1 MKHIWT
7 TLFVAFLAVNVL
19 SIDLFAQATAE
30 ISGSVRDQSGAV
42 LPGVE
47 ITATQTSTGVIRTT
61 ISNETGA
68 YVLPSLA
75 LGPYRLEASLPGFRT
90 FVQTGI
96 VLQVNT
102 KPVINVTLEVGQVNE
117 EVEVKANASLVETRS
132 VSVGQV
138 METERIAELPLNGR
152 NVQELLVLSGGAVQV
167 TPGAGGRSFPGRMVI
182 SSAGGL
188 GFATDY
194 NLDGMRH
201 VSSYDGW
208 PLPLPFPDALSEFT
222 VETGGLSAQKGR
234 ASSVGAVTKSGTN
247 AYHGDLFEFVR
258 NDLFNARNYFAVKGS
273 TLKRNQYGG
282 TIGGPILKNKLFFFG
297 GYQGTT
303 LRQDPNDVQS
313 YVPTAAM
320 LAGDF
325 SAFAS
330 PRCNAG
336 RQVTLRAPFVNNRVD
351 PSLYSPAA
359 KNLTARLPKTDD
371 DCGLLVYGTKNVSD
385 EGQLVTKID
394 YQKTDKHSLF
404 GRMVYGFSNVPSP
417 YDFTPDNVLNALQN
431 SDAKAY
437 MFTFGSTYLLSP
449 TMVNAFRVGFNGTD
463 NTEGNPTFFDGSQI
477 GVKNFYSYLPGMINL
492 SVSNGFSV
500 AGNPRISRGFDYQ
513 INDDLGVTRG
523 THQLGFGMFAAHHR
537 SNSLANIRSSGNF
550 TFNGQ
555 STGAGLADFL
565 LGRLS
570 DFNEGDAN
578 FHNARVNYLS
588 AYVADV
594 WQATRRVTL
603 NYGLRWSPV
612 LPIMDYRRP
621 IPAVLNFDIDRYRRG
636 LRSST
641 FVNAPPGMLYI
652 GDQGFQNQNNGPNAA
667 KPAAQVFN
675 AYWFRFAP
683 RLGLAWDV
691 DGDGRTSVRANYAL
705 SFVEYPT
712 FFRQG
717 TQIGQQPWGANVRI
731 LSPAGGFDDPW
742 RGVAG
747 GNPFPMRL
755 DRNAPF
761 APGGDYMVTE
771 PNLPPTYSQSWNI
784 SVQREV
790 VAGTLVS
797 ASYLGTLVIHLQA
810 SESLNPAIF
819 IPGSGDSNGN
829 CFMDGKAVYYKVA
842 PGAACSTLA
851 NTQDRRK
858 LSFEN
863 PAYKDEIGRFGHL
876 VFGGTQNYHGLLL
889 SAQRRPSRG
898 ITITGNYTWSHCI
911 GDFAGRSN
919 SGNSQNVLDTYQD
932 INNRRRDRSNCDS
945 DQRHAFNL
953 TSVVETPRFA
963 NPTFR
968 ILATGWRL
976 SGIYRRNTGGNLVG
990 STAQSTPRTVTAGTA
1005 TSGGSG
1011 SVGSD
1016 ICLCD
1021 VVSQRP
1027 NLALIDPY
1035 KDRSGRPMT
1044 QWLNPLAFSQPS
1056 IGTLGNLGRNN
1067 IRLPTNWQFD
1077 VALSRVFQFR
1087 ESKSLEFRAEA
1098 YNLTNSFRPGVI
1110 NTNLSSG
1117 QFGQIR
1123 TSLDPRIMQFA
1134 LKYIF

>member
-1 MKHIWT
+1 MKRILT
-7 TLFVAFLAVNVL
+7 VLFIAFMGTVVTATDGL
-19 SIDLFAQATAE
+19 AQATAQ
-30 ISGSVRDQSGAV
+30 ISGAARDQSGAV

-47 ITATQTSTGVIRTT
+47 VTVTQTSTGVIRTT
-61 ISNETGA
+61 VSNETGA
-68 YVLPSLA
+68 YALPNLA
-75 LGPYRLEASLPGFRT
+75 LGPYRLEASLPGFRA

-96 VLQVNT
+96 VLQVSSN
-102 KPVINVTLEVGQVNE
+102 PVINVTLEVGQVTE
-117 EVEVKANASLVETRS
+117 QVEVQANASLVETRS

-138 METERIAELPLNGR
+138 METERIMELPLNGR

-208 PLPLPFPDALSEFT
+208 PLPLPFPDALAEFT

-258 NDLFNARNYFAVKGS
+258 NDLFNARNYFAIKGS

-282 TIGGPILKNKLFFFG
+282 TIGGPILKNKLFFFA

-303 LRQDPNDVQS
+303 LRQDPNDVTAF
-313 YVPTAAM
+313 VPTAAM

-325 SAFAS
+325 TTFAS
-330 PRCNAG
+330 PSCNAG
-336 RQVTLRAPFVNNRVD
+336 RQITLRAPFVNDRVD
-351 PSLYSPAA
+351 PAQFSPAA
-359 KNLTARLPKTDD
+359 LNLTSRLPKATDD
-371 DCGLLVYGTKNVSD
+371 CAQIVYGTKSVSD
-385 EGQLVTKID
+385 EGQLVAKMD
-394 YQKTDKHSLF
+394 YQKSDKHSLF
-404 GRMVYGFSNVPSP
+404 GRMVYGFSNTPSP
-417 YDFTPDNVLNALQN
+417 FDFTPDNVLNASQD
-431 SDAKAY
+431 SRAKAY
-437 MFTFGSTYLLSP
+437 MFTFGSTYLISP
-449 TMVNAFRVGFNGTD
+449 TMINAFRLGFNATD
-463 NTEGNPTFFDGSQI
+463 NTEGNPAFFDGSDI
-477 GVKNFYSYLPGMINL
+477 GVKNFYSYQKGMINL
-492 SVSNGFSV
+492 SVSNGFAVS
-500 AGNPRISRGFDYQ
+500 GNPRISRGFDYQ
-513 INDDLGVTRG
+513 LNDDVSVSRG

-537 SNSLANIRSSGNF
+537 SNSVANVRSSGNF

-555 STGAGLADFL
+555 TTGAGLADFL

-570 DFNEGDAN
+570 DFNQGDAN
-578 FHNARVNYLS
+578 FHNARVNYIS
-588 AYVADV
+588 AYGADV
-594 WQATRRVTL
+594 WQVKPRLTL

-621 IPAVLNFDIDRYRRG
+621 IPAALNFDIDRYRRG
-636 LRSST
+636 IRSST

-652 GDQGFQNQNNGPNAA
+652 GDQGFLNKNNGPDAA
-667 KPAAQVFN
+667 KPQVEVFN

-691 DGDGRTSVRANYAL
+691 DGKGRTSVRANYAL

-731 LSPAGGFDDPW
+731 LSPAGGLDDPW

-755 DRNAPF
+755 DKNAPF
-761 APGGDYMVTE
+761 APQGDYMVTE
-771 PNLPPTYSQSWNI
+771 PDLPPTYSQSWNL
-784 SVQREV
+784 SVQHEV
-790 VAGTLVS
+790 VPGTLVS

-810 SESLNPAIF
+810 SESLNPAVF
-819 IPGSGDSNGN
+819 VPGVGNASGN
-829 CFMDGKAVYYKVA
+829 CFLNGSAVYYTVT

-851 NTQDRRK
+851 NTQSRRK

-863 PAYKDEIGRFGHL
+863 PAFRTEIGRFGHL
-876 VFGGTQNYHGLLL
+876 VFGGTQNYHGMLL
-889 SAQRRPSRG
+889 SIQRRPSRG
-898 ITITGNYTWSHCI
+898 ITVNGNYTLSHCI

-932 INNRRRDRSNCDS
+932 INDRDRDRSNCDS

-953 TSVVETPRFA
+953 TTVAETPRFA

-968 ILATGWRL
+968 LLATGWRL
-976 SGIYRRNTGGNLVG
+976 SGIYRRSTGGNLVG

-1027 NLALIDPY
+1027 NLALLDVY
-1035 KDRSGRPMT
+1035 KDRSGRPMS
-1044 QWLNPLAFSQPS
+1044 QWLNPLAFAQPAV
-1056 IGTLGNLGRNN
+1056 GTLGTLGRNTL
-1067 IRLPTNWQFD
+1067 RLPTAWQFD
-1077 VALSRVFQFR
+1077 VALSRVFKFR
-1087 ESKSLEFRAEA
+1087 ETQSMEFRAEA

-1117 QFGQIR
+1117 QFGQLR
-1123 TSLDPRIMQFA
+1123 TSLEPRIMQFA